1 MPTAKLIHVRHP
13 EKEEE
18 LNMSEKIT
26 VSLPELMFIGATRGM
41 IGFGAGMLI
50 SNLISRNKR
59 KIVGAPLFAIGLLTT
74 IPIAARIFHNDNPSE
89 RDRT

>member
-1 MPTAKLIHVRHP
+1 MPTAKLVHVRHP

-26 VSLPELMFIGATRGM
+26 VSLPELMFIGANSRNDRVWG
-41 IGFGAGMLI
+41 GMLI

-74 IPIAARIFHNDNPSE
+74 IPIAARIFSQ
-89 RDRT
+89 R